1 MALVGILDEFLLLLN
16 MYLQVVKFSSKR
28 IVKTCLPEIKKYK
41 QEERQKD
48 KHQLVDEHNLNE
60 DDDKRPQ
67 CGNSVIF
74 LSLRFYVK
82 SISVIVELQNLPF

>member
-1 MALVGILDEFLLLLN
+1 MALVGILDELLLLLN

-48 KHQLVDEHNLNE
+48 KH
-60 DDDKRPQ
+60 
-67 CGNSVIF
+67 
-74 LSLRFYVK
+74 
-82 SISVIVELQNLPF
+82 